1 MDNNNLNNDE
11 ELKKEVVEENKVIE
25 AIDGVDC
32 KEAATENKSE
42 NNKEDGKG
50 IKFLKKV
57 LSGIIDQII
66 SIAISLILLIVFDL
80 LLKAVGLY
88 IAEREPMFL
97 IMYIIV
103 NIFYAP
109 ICTSTKLKETIGKK
123 VILK

>member
-1 MDNNNLNNDE
+1 MDNKDLSNE
-11 ELKKEVVEENKVIE
+11 EFEKNVVEENKVIE
-25 AIDGVDC
+25 AIDGVEY
-32 KEAATENKSE
+32 KEATTESKSE
-42 NNKEDGKG
+42 DKEEGKG
-50 IKFLKKV
+50 MKFLKKV

-80 LLKAVGLY
+80 ILKVVGLY

-123 VILK
+123 VIIK

>member
-1 MDNNNLNNDE
+1 MDNNNLNNE
-11 ELKKEVVEENKVIE
+11 EFKKEVVEENKVIE

-103 NIFYAP
+103 NIFYGP